1 MSVLKD
7 LYPDPGPLC
16 FAPKDESEGQD
27 HQLQPTGSMS
37 DVEMGEREAEGERM
51 EAEDSSGD
59 EGVQLKKRGGPKR
72 KIVAKDSDEESD
84 DGGMQVNGSTPLAE
98 SGRLALLLARCPT
111 GFDFPDVRA
120 SLNEIGRC
128 GPHLATSAL
137 PVGKVSAI
145 KLPRVP
151 TKSCAE
157 TQCYMPQLR

>member
-1 MSVLKD
+1 
-7 LYPDPGPLC
+7 
-16 FAPKDESEGQD
+16 
-27 HQLQPTGSMS
+27 MS
-37 DVEMGEREAEGERM
+37 DVQMGEREAEGERM

-111 GFDFPDVRA
+111 GFDFPYVRA

-128 GPHLATSAL
+128 GPHLATPAL
-137 PVGKVSAI
+137 PAAQVSAI

-151 TKSCAE
+151 HQILCKDPVLHATIEMILLPMLAAS
-157 TQCYMPQLR
+157 TDPR